1 MIVPDMKTITLDF
14 EGTSKDTTT
23 GRIVQVAIY
32 DHSSG
37 EMFKTLVDPEIPIP
51 EDSTKIHRITDAM
64 VQGEPTFSE
73 LVPRLEEIL
82 RSTSV
87 IVTFNGNRYDL
98 QLLQEE
104 LIRAGSNL
112 SVLKIPS
119 IDGFRLWQYIEPRTL
134 NDASRKF
141 LGQDIENAH
150 DAENDVLALVEIHDA
165 MRKKAALDDMTD
177 LEVAALLKG
186 HNLTPDGK
194 FIWSDDGGRILMG
207 WSKKYPGWATIDV
220 AKKDPGFFE
229 FILSKGGDWM
239 NHGVRT
245 VISRALENR
254 LDEDKFNQWAID
266 KFGPPPIKEEE
277 ERTKPARSSSCPVC
291 GGPTFHEPIF
301 SGNPEFPDE
310 VIDVEHICEM
320 NGCDIYGF
328 LYHQECF

>member
-1 MIVPDMKTITLDF
+1 MIVPNMKTITLDF

-104 LIRAGSNL
+104 LIRAGSNF
-112 SVLKIPS
+112 SVLRIPS
-119 IDGFRLWQYIEPRTL
+119 IDGYRLWQYIEPRTL
-134 NDASRKF
+134 NDASLKF

-194 FIWSDDGGRILMG
+194 FIWSDDGERILMD
-207 WSKKYPGWATIDV
+207 WSNKYLGWAVMDAVEIDTS
-220 AKKDPGFFE
+220 FFE
-229 FILSKGGDWM
+229 FVLSKGGVWQ
-239 NHGVRT
+239 NHGVRA
-245 VISRALENR
+245 VINSALQNKGNESA
-254 LDEDKFNQWAID
+254 FNQWAIN
-266 KFGPPPIKEEE
+266 KFGPPPINEEE
-277 ERTKPARSSSCPVC
+277 GEKVPRSSLCPVC
-291 GGPTFHEPIF
+291 GGPVFQEPIF
-301 SGNPEFPDE
+301 SGHPDDPHD
-310 VIDVEHICEM
+310 VVDVEHICEL

-328 LYHQECF
+328 LYHQGVF